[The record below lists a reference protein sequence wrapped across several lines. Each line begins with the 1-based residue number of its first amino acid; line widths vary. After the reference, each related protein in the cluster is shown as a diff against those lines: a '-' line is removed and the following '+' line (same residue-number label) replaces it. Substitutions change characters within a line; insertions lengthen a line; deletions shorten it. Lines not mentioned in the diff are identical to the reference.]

1 MSDQHSE
8 IREWL
13 AGRGYPP
20 AAVERILTRLD
31 EFDFKAKRDSLF
43 DAIETGEIDIE
54 AIIKD
59 ALKEE

>member
-1 MSDQHSE
+1 MTDKRPE

-13 AGRGYPP
+13 AGRGYPSE
-20 AAVERILTRLD
+20 AIDRILARLD
-31 EFDFKAKRDSLF
+31 EFDSKANRESLF